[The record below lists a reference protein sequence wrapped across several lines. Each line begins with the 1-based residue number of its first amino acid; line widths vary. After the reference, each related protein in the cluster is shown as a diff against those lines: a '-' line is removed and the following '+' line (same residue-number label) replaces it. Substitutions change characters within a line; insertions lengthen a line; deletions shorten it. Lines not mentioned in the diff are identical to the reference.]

1 MQTKYR
7 LPHGATLNHSRSPA
21 MHQPKMDKIAEGI
34 VDVTKIAV
42 VGSVGMGLVG
52 AAGNA
57 FGPK

>member
-1 MQTKYR
+1 MEYK
-7 LPHGATLNHSRSPA
+7 LPHKATLNHRPV
-21 MHQPKMDKIAEGI
+21 MHQPKMDKIAEGV